1 MTLTQLEAFA
11 LTLAIEGAVAAAA
24 ATRLNL
30 SPLKC
35 AVAAVAAST
44 ITHPILWAIYA
55 EAYGYFAALTTP
67 ILEAFVISAET
78 LAYRAIATRRWDEA
92 ALLSLL
98 ANAASWGA
106 GEVIYAL

>member
-11 LTLAIEGAVAAAA
+11 LTLAIESVVAAAIA
-24 ATRLNL
+24 W
-30 SPLKC
+30 PLKVRPLR
-35 AVAAVAAST
+35 AALAAVVGSAL
-44 ITHPILWAIYA
+44 THPILWAIYP
-55 EAYGYFAALTTP
+55 FAHDAFGTLTTP
-67 ILEAFVISAET
+67 ALEAVIIASET
-78 LAYRAIATRRWDEA
+78 LSYRAIATRRWDEA